1 MKLPQGLE
9 LDQYLELTGL
19 MEASQIH
26 SAGRWHDEVVERS
39 KGQKI
44 WGAKLPWPKT
54 HDTFRLRQ
62 GELTIFGGANASKK
76 SLVCGEIILSLL
88 KESKVC
94 LASLEMKPSES
105 LYRMLMQ
112 AAGAKDGTPAE
123 SFIQEFSAFVDK
135 KEVRSGT

>member
-9 LDQYLELTGL
+9 LEQYLELTGM

-76 SLVCGEIILSLL
+76 SLICGEIILGLL
-88 KESKVC
+88 KDSKVC

-112 AAGAKDGTPAE
+112 AAGTRDGTPAE
-123 SFIQEFSAFVDK
+123 SFIEEFSAFVDRNL
-135 KEVRSGT
+135 V